1 MTSDILGFNLPLV
14 DAKERRVAVEDSTA
28 VALDWSA
35 SAVDQKPIQ
44 TIVDLIDRQCE
55 QNPGKIA
62 AVFEGTQL
70 TYGELDRQANQ
81 LAAYLRE
88 RGVGPETLV
97 GLCVD
102 RSLTM
107 LVALLAILKAG
118 GAYVPL
124 DPDFPTERL
133 RFMLEDS
140 GARLLLTERRFVE
153 GLSAA
158 DLDLV
163 CLDTELDSILR
174 DQDPVTTVAPAGED
188 LAYVIYTSGS
198 TGRPKGVMIEH
209 AALLNEL
216 QSMAEEPGFD
226 SSDVILAIATIS
238 FDIAGIELFLPLTV
252 GARVVIA
259 SRAVARDP
267 ARLLELSRTCRATV
281 MQATPATWRMLV
293 QSGWTGQADLK
304 ILCGGEK
311 LSRDLADALL
321 DRAGSVWNVYGPT
334 ETTIWSTV
342 GRVKREALPVSIGH
356 PIANTQVY
364 ILDDAGKPV
373 PTGVAGELYIGGAGL
388 ARGYWNQPELTKQR
402 FIDDPFGALGSRL
415 YKTGDEAR
423 FREDGNIECLG
434 RKDDQVKIRGYRI
447 ELGEIETTLRRD
459 PAVKDSAVIARETE
473 NGDAQ
478 LVAFVV
484 SAVPGAAADGDTL
497 RARLKQVLP
506 EYMVPAVFVSLP
518 ELPIT
523 PTGKVDRRAL
533 KSAPAISATNVT
545 ELEKFVAPRTD
556 LERKLVD
563 IFERL
568 LEVRPI
574 SITGNFFS
582 LGGHSLLAVR
592 LFSEIANLCGSKLPP
607 STVFRA
613 PTVELLAEVL
623 AQEGAGEAWSPLVP
637 IKASGT
643 LPPIFCVHARGSNLV
658 RYHALANLLGPD
670 QPFYG
675 LQSTGLEGK
684 RGGYVR
690 IEDMAAEY
698 IEAIRTIQPNGPYN
712 LAGWSFGGVVAFEMA
727 QQLVASGESVGMLG
741 LIDTFFPGR
750 PEHFM
755 KRSAP
760 GTALWKFDLYW
771 GELLFAAR
779 GERLR
784 KIAGVLASVAQKT
797 RSVMRSAGKKV
808 KQELTLTQ
816 MLAEIEKANLRAER
830 AYVPKSF
837 PGRVTLFWC
846 SDWSFRVFH
855 DTRLGWSDVATG
867 GLEVHVVPG
876 NHKTMWEMPNAGTFA
891 EKIRR
896 CLRNAHETAAR
907 CAEGCAAR

>member
-1 MTSDILGFNLPLV
+1 VFETVQVISDIAGFNLPLL
-14 DAKERRVAVEDSTA
+14 DAEERRVAVGDSTG
-28 VALDWSA
+28 VDLDWGA
-35 SAVDQKPIQ
+35 SALDQKPTQ
-44 TIVDLIDRQCE
+44 TIIDLIDRQCE
-55 QNPGKIA
+55 QNPAKVA
-62 AVFEGTQL
+62 AVFEGEQL
-70 TYGELDRQANQ
+70 TYGELERRANQ

-88 RGVGPETLV
+88 RSVGPETLV

-133 RFMLEDS
+133 RFMLQDS

-163 CLDTELDSILR
+163 CLDTELATILR
-174 DQDPVTTVAPAGED
+174 DQDPVTTVAPTGDD

-216 QSMAEEPGFD
+216 QSMAEEPGLG

-267 ARLLELSRTCRATV
+267 ARLLELSKTCRATV

-293 QSGWTGQADLK
+293 QSGWTGQRELK

-311 LSRDLADALL
+311 LSRDLADLL
-321 DRAGSVWNVYGPT
+321 VDRAGSVWNVYGPT

-342 GRVKREALPVSIGH
+342 GRVEKDALPVSIGR
-356 PIANTQVY
+356 PVANTQVY

-402 FIDDPFGALGSRL
+402 FIDDPFGAPGSRL
-415 YKTGDEAR
+415 YRTGDEAR

-447 ELGEIETTLRRD
+447 ELGEIETTLRQN
-459 PAVKDSAVIARETE
+459 PAVKDSAVIARDTE
-473 NGDAQ
+473 NGESQ

-484 SAVPGAAADGDTL
+484 PAIPEAAADGDAL
-497 RARLKQVLP
+497 RSRLQQILP
-506 EYMVPAVFVSLP
+506 EYMVPAVFVNVP

-523 PTGKVDRRAL
+523 PTGKIDRRAL
-533 KSAPAISATNVT
+533 KSALAISATSVT
-545 ELEKFVAPRTD
+545 ELEKFVAPRSD

-563 IFERL
+563 IFERV
-568 LEVRPI
+568 LEVRPV
-574 SITGNFFS
+574 SITGSFFS
-582 LGGHSLLAVR
+582 LGGHSLLAVK
-592 LFSEIANLCGSKLPP
+592 LFSEIAKLCGSKLPP

-613 PTVELLAEVL
+613 PTVELLAKL
-623 AQEGAGEAWSPLVP
+623 LTQEGVTQTWASLVP
-637 IKASGT
+637 IKPSGT
-643 LPPIFCVHARGSNLV
+643 LPPLFCVHPRGSNLV
-658 RYHALANLLGPD
+658 RYYGLANLLGPD

-675 LQSTGLEGK
+675 LQCTPPDEK
-684 RGGYVR
+684 RAASIR
-690 IEDMAAEY
+690 IEDMASEY
-698 IEAIRTIQPNGPYN
+698 IEAIRTVQPQGPYN
-712 LAGWSFGGVVAFEMA
+712 LAGWSFGGAVAFEMA
-727 QQLVASGESVGMLG
+727 QQLVAKGESVGLVG
-741 LIDTFFPGR
+741 LIDTFFSGKPAHFSRPGMPGTAMWKFDR
-750 PEHFM
+750 VSGDFLFAAPGERRRQIVEFFSGVRKKAKAL
-755 KRSAP
+755 KRSA
-760 GTALWKFDLYW
+760 
-771 GELLFAAR
+771 
-779 GERLR
+779 R
-784 KIAGVLASVAQKT
+784 KKLN
-797 RSVMRSAGKKV
+797 
-808 KQELTLTQ
+808 QELTLTE
-816 MLAEIEKANLRAER
+816 MLTEIEKANMRAER
-830 AYVPKSF
+830 AYVAKPY

-846 SDWSFRVFH
+846 NDWSFRVCH
-855 DTRLGWSDVATG
+855 DTRLAWSDVAIG

-896 CLRNAHETAAR
+896 SLQNANHKHET
-907 CAEGCAAR
+907 

>member
-1 MTSDILGFNLPLV
+1 MTSDILGFNLPLL
-14 DAKERRVAVEDSTA
+14 DAKERRAAVEDSAEVTF
-28 VALDWSA
+28 DWRA
-35 SAVDQKPIQ
+35 SALDQKPIQ
-44 TIVDLIDRQCE
+44 TIIDLIDRQCE
-55 QNPGKIA
+55 QNPAKVA
-62 AVFEGTQL
+62 AVFEGEQL
-70 TYGELDRQANQ
+70 TYGELDRRANQ

-133 RFMLEDS
+133 RFMLQDS

-153 GLSAA
+153 GLSAS
-158 DLDLV
+158 DLDLI
-163 CLDTELDSILR
+163 CLDTELDSILQ
-174 DQDPVTTVAPAGED
+174 DQEPVTTVAPGGDD

-252 GARVVIA
+252 GARVVLA

-267 ARLLELSRTCRATV
+267 GRLLELSKTCHATV

-293 QSGWTGQADLK
+293 QSGWTGQGDLK

-311 LSRDLADALL
+311 LSRDLADALV

-342 GRVKREALPVSIGH
+342 GRVEKEALPVSIGH

-402 FIDDPFGALGSRL
+402 FIDDPFGAPGSRL
-415 YKTGDEAR
+415 YRTGDEAK

-447 ELGEIETTLRRD
+447 ELGEIETTLRQD
-459 PAVKDSAVIARETE
+459 PAVKDSAVIARDTE
-473 NGDAQ
+473 NGEAQ

-484 SAVPGAAADGDTL
+484 PAIGDAAADGDTL

-506 EYMVPAVFVSLP
+506 EYMVPAIFVNLP

-533 KSAPAISATNVT
+533 KSAPAILATNVT
-545 ELEKFVAPRTD
+545 ELEKFVSPRTD
-556 LERKLVD
+556 VERKLVA

-568 LEVRPI
+568 LEVQPV

-592 LFSEIANLCGSKLPP
+592 LFSEIAKLCGSKLPP

-613 PTVELLAEVL
+613 PTVELLAEIL
-623 AQEGAGEAWSPLVP
+623 AQEGACKAWSPLVP

-684 RGGYVR
+684 RGSYVP

-698 IEAIRTIQPNGPYN
+698 IEAIRTIQPKGPYN

-727 QQLVASGESVGMLG
+727 QQLAATGETVGMLG

-760 GTALWKFDLYW
+760 GTPLWKFDLYW
-771 GELLFAAR
+771 GELLFAAP

-784 KIAGVLASVAQKT
+784 RIAGVLTSVAQKT
-797 RSVMRSAGKKV
+797 KSVLRSAGKKV
-808 KQELTLTQ
+808 KQELTLAQ

-855 DTRLGWSDVATG
+855 DTRLGWSDFSAG

-896 CLRNAHETAAR
+896 CLQNAHHTARNSGGGAAR
-907 CAEGCAAR
+907 

>member
-1 MTSDILGFNLPLV
+1 MTSDILGFNLPIL
-14 DAKERRVAVEDSTA
+14 DAKERQITVDESTDIAVEWSISD
-28 VALDWSA
+28 LDP
-35 SAVDQKPIQ
+35 KPIQ
-44 TIVDLIDRQCE
+44 TIVDLIDYQCQ
-55 QNPGKIA
+55 QNPAKVA
-62 AVFEGTQL
+62 AVFEGEQL
-70 TYGELDRQANQ
+70 TYGELDRRANQ

-88 RGVGPETLV
+88 RGVGPEVLV

-107 LVALLAILKAG
+107 LIALVAILRAG

-140 GARLLLTERRFVE
+140 AARVLLTETRFVE
-153 GLSAA
+153 GLAAA

-163 CLDTELDSILR
+163 CLDTELDVILR
-174 DQDPVTTVAPAGED
+174 DQEPVTTIAPAGDD

-216 QSMAEEPGFD
+216 QSMAEEPGFT

-238 FDIAGIELFLPLTV
+238 FDIAGIELLLPLTV
-252 GARVVIA
+252 GGRAVIA
-259 SRAVARDP
+259 SRVVARDP
-267 ARLLELSRTCRATV
+267 GRLLELLRTSRATV

-293 QSGWTGQADLK
+293 QSGWTGQGDLK
-304 ILCGGEK
+304 ILTGGEK
-311 LSRDLADALL
+311 LSRDLADALV

-342 GRVKREALPVSIGH
+342 GRVEKDALPLSIGH

-373 PTGVAGELYIGGAGL
+373 STGVAGELYIGGAGL

-402 FIDDPFGALGSRL
+402 FIENPFGPPGSRL
-415 YKTGDEAR
+415 YRTGDEAK
-423 FREDGNIECLG
+423 FREDGTLECLG

-447 ELGEIETTLRRD
+447 ELGEIETTLRQD
-459 PAVKDSAVIARETE
+459 PAVKDSAVIARDTE
-473 NGDAQ
+473 NGEAQ

-484 SAVPGAAADGDTL
+484 PATPEAAVDGHAL
-497 RARLKQVLP
+497 RARLQQILP
-506 EYMVPAVFVSLP
+506 EYMVPAVFVSVP

-523 PTGKVDRRAL
+523 PTGKIDRRAL
-533 KSAPAISATNVT
+533 KSAPALAAANVT
-545 ELEKFVAPRTD
+545 ELDQFVAPRTD
-556 LERKLVD
+556 LEQKLVD
-563 IFERL
+563 IFESL
-568 LEVRPI
+568 LEIRPV

-592 LFSEIANLCGSKLPP
+592 LFSEIARLCGSKLPP

-623 AQEGAGEAWSPLVP
+623 AQEGADKGWSPLVP

-684 RGGYVR
+684 RGDYVP
-690 IEDMAAEY
+690 IEEMAAEY
-698 IEAIRTIQPNGPYN
+698 IQAIRTIQPEGPYN
-712 LAGWSFGGVVAFEMA
+712 LAGWSFGGIVAFEMA
-727 QQLVASGESVGMLG
+727 QQLVAKGETVGMLG

-750 PEHFM
+750 PAHFM
-755 KRSAP
+755 RRAAP
-760 GTALWKFDLYW
+760 GTPLWKFDLYW

-779 GERLR
+779 GEHLKR
-784 KIAGVLASVAQKT
+784 IAGVLTSAAQKAK
-797 RSVMRSAGKKV
+797 SVMRSARKKV
-808 KQELTLTQ
+808 KRELTLTQ
-816 MLAEIEKANLRAER
+816 MLAEIEKANFRAER
-830 AYVPKSF
+830 AYTPKPF

-855 DTRLGWSDVATG
+855 DTRLGWSDVATE

-876 NHKTMWEMPNAGTFA
+876 NHKTMWVMPNAGTFA

-896 CLRNAHETAAR
+896 CLQKAQHTTRNSG
-907 CAEGCAAR
+907 GCAARL